1 MKSEAQSVVSIVTRV
16 AARVVLCLALAG
28 AAGRPA
34 RGATPTMA
42 VSEIHSGQKGYGL
55 SDFGEG
61 QGVRRFD
68 VEILGVLKDYAPK
81 QDLILARLSG
91 DRLEETGIIAGM
103 SGSPVYVDD
112 KLIGAVAYG
121 WPFSREPIA
130 GITPIASMLD
140 IRHVPP
146 SPPLPIAGGSASG
159 TRMAAAQMISCF
171 AAGDFLSAF
180 QRLLGSGGAP
190 GAGSAPGWEPLPLP
204 VSVPSGA
211 AGESF
216 LSRFLPRD
224 RFLAVPAA
232 AGAAGASAG
241 AGILAPGSSISTI
254 LVSGDMTVAA
264 SGTVTWVDGENVLA
278 FGHPFLSMGP
288 VEMPMAGS
296 EVISVLPS
304 LYRSFKFASTGKVL
318 GSITQDR
325 STGILGSFGKETAM
339 VPVSVSIVSGDLPA
353 QRYRFQVVRNSM
365 LTPILAAMAIDSTL
379 TTLEKSAGE
388 RTLVWKSAI
397 ATPGRTV
404 HFDSVFTGLAAREQ
418 AITSLAL
425 LTNYL
430 MANEF
435 RDLSIDGIDVSIVH
449 SDELKSARITD
460 VEAEKELVKPGET
473 VAVRIGLQDF
483 RGGSRNMTI
492 DIPIPPETPPGP
504 LTVFVGDGVA
514 ATGFDLSLFPAD
526 PRSLDEVLDFLERVR
541 PANTVNLLAYRP
553 AGGAVVGGQELA
565 GLPPSVLTLLASR
578 GAADGAPGLAFDR
591 VFSRTV
597 EQAIPVTGAVRLNL
611 KVIPRID

>member
-1 MKSEAQSVVSIVTRV
+1 MKSEGVSVVSCVRTRLGRIVLGLAV
-16 AARVVLCLALAG
+16 ACAG
-28 AAGRPA
+28 LRPA
-34 RGATPTMA
+34 AAATPTLD
-42 VSEIHSGQKGYGL
+42 VSEIHPGQKGYGL
-55 SDFGEG
+55 SDFGG
-61 QGVRRFD
+61 GRGVRRFD

-91 DRLEETGIIAGM
+91 DHLEDTGIIAGM
-103 SGSPVYVDD
+103 SGSPVYIDD
-112 KLIGAVAYG
+112 RLIGAVAFG
-121 WPFSREPIA
+121 WPFSREPIT

-146 SPPLPIAGGSASG
+146 GPPVPIAGGAASG
-159 TRMAAAQMISCF
+159 SRMAASQFVECF
-171 AAGDFLSAF
+171 GARDFVPAF
-180 QRLLGSGGAP
+180 ERLFGRGGSRPDAM
-190 GAGSAPGWEPLPLP
+190 SGWTPLPLP
-204 VSVPSGA
+204 VSLP
-211 AGESF
+211 AG
-216 LSRFLPRD
+216 LAGDALLAGFLPRD
-224 RFLAVPAA
+224 RFLPVPAA
-232 AGAAGASAG
+232 AGAGGGSG
-241 AGILAPGSSISTI
+241 AGTLAPGSSISTI

-288 VEMPMAGS
+288 VEMPMAS
-296 EVISVLPS
+296 SDVISVLPS

-325 STGILGSFGKETAM
+325 STGILGSFGKETPM

-379 TTLEKSAGE
+379 TTLEKSSGE

-397 ATPGRTV
+397 STPGRTV
-404 HFDSVFTGLAAREQ
+404 RFDSVFTGLAAREQ
-418 AITSLAL
+418 AVTSLAL

-449 SDELKSARITD
+449 SDDLKSARITN
-460 VEAEKELVKPGET
+460 VEAEKERVKPGET
-473 VAVRIGLQDF
+473 VAVHVALQDF
-483 RGGSRNMTI
+483 RGSPRSLTI
-492 DIPIPPETPPGP
+492 DLPIPKGTPPGP

-526 PRSLDEVLDFLERVR
+526 PRSLDEVLDFLERMK

-565 GLPPSVLTLLASR
+565 ALPPSVLTLLASR
-578 GAADGAPGLAFDR
+578 NAADGTPGLAFDR
-591 VFSRTV
+591 VYSRTV
-597 EQAIPVTGAVRLNL
+597 EQAIPVTGAVRLSL
-611 KVIPRID
+611 TVIPRID